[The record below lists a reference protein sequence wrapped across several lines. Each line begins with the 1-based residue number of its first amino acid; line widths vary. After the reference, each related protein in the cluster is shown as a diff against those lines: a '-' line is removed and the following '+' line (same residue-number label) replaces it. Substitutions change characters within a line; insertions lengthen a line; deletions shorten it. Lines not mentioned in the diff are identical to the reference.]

1 MIMKFTKRNIS
12 SLTLATVLI
21 ASLSSCVPIFIPGK
35 QTVSFA
41 TTSKDATV
49 FVDNEQVGK
58 GKRLSSKIEKTGSK
72 QIIIKN
78 DGYKDHY
85 KVLLPERRVYAY
97 YPLMLIDAFFIY
109 PLMIDPLVKEKTF
122 TYPKENRLVL
132 KDQYYNKTEKEKYI
146 DFEGV
151 KLNVENK
158 ERDINWYDI
167 SHSENLDDN
176 IIEAEKDREK
186 EQAKE
191 QAKDEKRSL
200 KNKKKI
206 LLDEDSKKIV
216 YENTKLA
223 ENIYKTLNKI
233 GYIDTVNQIF
243 LDNNNTLALAGVITK
258 YSTYKISAKGIQGQ
272 PTGTGYANYSYA
284 KAKIYITWY
293 IKNSYGE
300 KIDSIEDESYSGE
313 FANSFIDSKG
323 YDPMYGD
330 AAENSLNKLMK
341 TPLFLKYIK
350 IDSNFKI
357 NDPILAITKPSNIVT
372 NAEDATNASVIIKR
386 KDKGHGSG
394 FVISNDG
401 YIITN
406 FHVIADEFNN
416 KTAEIKA
423 ILSNGDE
430 VSVKVVRYNKMRDIA
445 LLKVEN
451 NFDKAFFLSSE
462 KTFKKLMDVYAVGT
476 PKSLELGQSVSIGIL
491 SNERK
496 RNNNNLLQLN
506 MSINSGNSGG
516 PLFDKMGVLHGIVTS
531 KLVGQSTEG
540 VAFAIPSY
548 LVQDYLNLKIQ

>member
-1 MIMKFTKRNIS
+1 MEKFSIRKIS
-12 SLTLATVLI
+12 NFSLTVLI
-21 ASLSSCVPIFIPGK
+21 LSLSSCVAIFVPNK
-35 QTVSFA
+35 QNINFS
-41 TTSKDATV
+41 TTSKDAKV
-49 FVDNEQVGK
+49 YVDNEQVGK
-58 GKRLSSKIEKTGSK
+58 GKIFRSKIKKTGCK

-78 DGYKDHY
+78 DGYKDQY
-85 KVLLPERRVYAY
+85 KVLLPERKIYSY
-97 YPLMLIDAFFIY
+97 WPIIISECWLMPAILIDLAISNNSIY
-109 PLMIDPLVKEKTF
+109 S
-122 TYPKENRLVL
+122 YPKLNRLAL
-132 KDQYYNKTEKEKYI
+132 KDKYINKTANEKYI
-146 DFEGV
+146 DFEGL
-151 KLNVENK
+151 KLNIENK

-167 SHSENLDDN
+167 NHSENLNKN
-176 IIEAEKDREK
+176 ILDAEKYKEK
-186 EQAKE
+186 H
-191 QAKDEKRSL
+191 QAKDDIKDS
-200 KNKKKI
+200 KKKKKI
-206 LLDEDSKKIV
+206 YLEVESKKII

-223 ENIYKTLNKI
+223 ENVYKTLNKI

-243 LDNNNTLALAGVITK
+243 LDNNNTLALAGVIKK
-258 YSTYKISAKGIQGQ
+258 YSTFLVSAKGQSLLL
-272 PTGTGYANYSYA
+272 YSYA

-293 IKNSYGE
+293 LKNSYGE
-300 KIDSIEDESYSGE
+300 KIDSIEDESYSSD
-313 FANSFIDSKG
+313 FAFSFINSKG
-323 YDPMYGD
+323 YDPMYGE
-330 AAENSLNKLMK
+330 AAENSLLKLMNNPK
-341 TPLFLKYIK
+341 FVKLIK
-350 IDSNFKI
+350 LDTNFKI
-357 NDPILAITKPSNIVT
+357 NDPILAVAKPSNIVT

-451 NFDKAFFLSSE
+451 TFEKAFFLSSE

-476 PKSLELGQSVSIGIL
+476 PKSLELGQSVSVGIL

>member
-1 MIMKFTKRNIS
+1 MKNLSKKNNVIIALS
-12 SLTLATVLI
+12 TLI
-21 ASLSSCVPIFIPGK
+21 ICISSCVPIFIPGK
-35 QTVSFA
+35 QTVNFT

-58 GKRLSSKIEKTGSK
+58 GKRISGKIEKTGSK

-78 DGYKDHY
+78 EGYKDQF
-85 KVLLPERRVYAY
+85 KVLLPERRVHSY
-97 YPLMLIDAFFIY
+97 YPLVIIDAFFLY
-109 PLMIDPLVKEKTF
+109 PLLIDPLVKEKTF
-122 TYPKENRLVL
+122 CYPKENRLVV
-132 KDQYYNKTEKEKYI
+132 KDQYNNKTEKEKYI
-146 DFEGV
+146 DFDGV
-151 KLNVENK
+151 KLNIENK
-158 ERDINWYDI
+158 EKDINWFDLN
-167 SHSENLDDN
+167 HSENLEDD
-176 IIEAEKDREK
+176 ILKAEKERTK
-186 EQAKE
+186 EQVKE
-191 QAKDEKRSL
+191 EAKDEKRSL
-200 KNKKKI
+200 KKKKKI
-206 LLDEDSKKIV
+206 LLDEESKKIV

-258 YSTYKISAKGIQGQ
+258 YSTYKISAKGI
-272 PTGTGYANYSYA
+272 PAGTGYSSYSYA

-313 FANSFIDSKG
+313 FANGFIGSKG

-330 AAENSLNKLMK
+330 AAENSLYKLMK

-357 NDPILAITKPSNIVT
+357 NDPILSMAKPTNIVT
-372 NAEDATNASVIIKR
+372 NAEDATIASVIIKR

-430 VSVKVVRYNKMRDIA
+430 VPVKVIRYNKMRDIA

-451 NFDKAFFLSSE
+451 TFEKAFFLSSE

-516 PLFDKMGVLHGIVTS
+516 PLFDKYGVLHGIVTS

>member
-1 MIMKFTKRNIS
+1 MENIS
-12 SLTLATVLI
+12 IRKISNITLTVLI
-21 ASLSSCVPIFIPGK
+21 ISVSSCVNIFIPGK
-35 QTVSFA
+35 QTINFT
-41 TTSKDATV
+41 TTSKEATV

-58 GKRLSSKIEKTGSK
+58 GKNISSKIVKTGSK
-72 QIIIKN
+72 QIILKN
-78 DGYKDHY
+78 DGFKDQY

-97 YPLMLIDAFFIY
+97 YPLLLIDIVCIL
-109 PLMIDPLVKEKTF
+109 PIGIDPLVKEKTF
-122 TYPKENRLVL
+122 RYPKENRLVL
-132 KDQYYNKTEKEKYI
+132 KDQYLNKTEKEKYI

-151 KLNVENK
+151 KLNVENNDK
-158 ERDINWYDI
+158 DINWYNI
-167 SHSENLDDN
+167 SHSENLDDK
-176 IIEAEKDREK
+176 ILDAEKDREK
-186 EQAKE
+186 V
-191 QAKDEKRSL
+191 QAKDEK
-200 KNKKKI
+200 KNLKKKKKV
-206 LLDEDSKKIV
+206 LLDEESKKTV

-243 LDNNNTLALAGVITK
+243 LDNNNTLALAGVIKK
-258 YSTYKISAKGIQGQ
+258 YSTYKITAKGLQNAYGGI
-272 PTGTGYANYSYA
+272 GYATYSYA

-293 IKNSYGE
+293 IKNSFGE
-300 KIDSIEDESYSGE
+300 KIDSMEDVSYSGE
-313 FANSFIDSKG
+313 FSNSLIESKG

-330 AAENSLNKLMK
+330 AAENSLYKLMK
-341 TPLFLKYIK
+341 TPLFLKSIK

-357 NDPILAITKPSNIVT
+357 NDPILAISKPSNIVT

-416 KTAEIKA
+416 KTADIKA

-451 NFDKAFFLSSE
+451 TFEKAFFLSSE

-476 PKSLELGQSVSIGIL
+476 PKSLELGQSVSVGIL